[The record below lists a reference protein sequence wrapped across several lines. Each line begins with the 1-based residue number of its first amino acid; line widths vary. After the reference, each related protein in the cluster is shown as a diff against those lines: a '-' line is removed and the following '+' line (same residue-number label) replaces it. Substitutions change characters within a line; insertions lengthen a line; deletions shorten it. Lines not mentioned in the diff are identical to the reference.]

1 MTDSSSA
8 PPTDPASAG
17 QAMWGGRFSGKPAE
31 LMQAINVSIGFDKRL
46 AAQDLAGSRAH
57 AAMLRKAGVI
67 SSEDE
72 AAIQGGLAQIEAE
85 IAAGTFPFRDEYE
98 DIHMNVEARLRELIG
113 PAAGRL
119 HTARSRNDQVAL
131 DFRMW
136 VRDACDRTAAQI
148 KALQR
153 ALLAKAEAHA
163 GTVMPGF
170 THLQPAQP
178 VTFGHHLM
186 AYVEMF
192 GRDADR
198 FADARTR
205 MNESPLGAA
214 ALAGSPFPIDRQM
227 TAEALGFARPTANSL
242 DSVADRDFALESLA
256 AASICATH
264 LSRLAE
270 EIVIWMTPQFGFVKL
285 SDAFTT
291 GSSIMPQKKNPDAAE
306 LVRAKAGR
314 MLASFTQLSV
324 VMKGL
329 PLTYSKD
336 MQEDKVP
343 TFEAFD
349 ALELSLL
356 AMAGMVADLEP
367 NADAM
372 AKAAGAGFSTATDLA
387 DWLVR
392 ELDLPFR
399 DAHHVTGAA
408 VKRAETLGCDLAG
421 LPLGELQALDGRIS
435 AAIYDVLTPQA
446 SVASRRSYGGTAPDQ
461 VRAQVERWK
470 EKLA

>member
-1 MTDSSSA
+1 MTDSSSDTPNA
-8 PPTDPASAG
+8 TPAG
-17 QAMWGGRFSGKPAE
+17 QAMWGGRFSDKPAE

-57 AAMLRKAGVI
+57 AAMLQKTGVI
-67 SSEDE
+67 TSED
-72 AAIQGGLAQIEAE
+72 AGTILGGLETIGAE
-85 IAAGTFPFRDEYE
+85 IEAGTFPFREEYE

-131 DFRMW
+131 DFRIW
-136 VRDACDRTAAQI
+136 VRDAADRTHGLIQALQ
-148 KALQR
+148 KALV
-153 ALLAKAEAHA
+153 AKAEPHA
-163 GTVMPGF
+163 ATIMPGF

-192 GRDADR
+192 GRDASR
-198 FADARTR
+198 FADARAR

-214 ALAGSPFPIDRQM
+214 ALAGSPFPIDRHA
-227 TAEALGFARPTANSL
+227 TAAALGFDRPTANSL
-242 DSVADRDFALESLA
+242 DSVADRDFALECLA
-256 AASICATH
+256 AGSICAIH

-270 EIVIWMTPQFGFVKL
+270 EIVIWMTPQFGFVRL
-285 SDAFTT
+285 TDAFTT

-306 LVRAKAGR
+306 LIRAKVGR
-314 MLASFTQLSV
+314 LMGSFTQLSI

-349 ALELSLL
+349 ALELSLR

-367 NADAM
+367 NVENM

-392 ELDLPFR
+392 ELGLPFR

-408 VKRAETLGCDLAG
+408 VKRAEQLGADLPA
-421 LPLGELQALDGRIS
+421 LPLSELQALEPRIT
-435 AAIYDVLTPQA
+435 AGVYDVLTPAA
-446 SVASRRSYGGTAPDQ
+446 SVASRTSYGGTAPDR
-461 VRAQVERWK
+461 VRAQIQRWK
-470 EKLA
+470 EILP

>member
-1 MTDSSSA
+1 
-8 PPTDPASAG
+8 
-17 QAMWGGRFSGKPAE
+17 MWGGRFSSKPAE

-57 AAMLRKAGVI
+57 AAMLLKQGVI

-72 AAIQGGLAQIEAE
+72 AAIQGGLQAIEAE

-131 DFRMW
+131 DFRLW
-136 VRDACDRTAAQI
+136 VRDACDRTVGQVQ
-148 KALQR
+148 ALQR
-153 ALLAKAEAHA
+153 ALVAKAEPHA
-163 GTVMPGF
+163 ATLMPGF

-192 GRDADR
+192 GRDASR
-198 FADARTR
+198 FADARAR
-205 MNESPLGAA
+205 MNECPLGAA
-214 ALAGSPFPIDRQM
+214 ALAGSPFPIDRHA
-227 TAEALGFARPTANSL
+227 TAQALGFAAPTANSL
-242 DSVADRDFALESLA
+242 DSVSDRDFALESLS
-256 AASICATH
+256 AASLCAVH

-285 SDAFTT
+285 TDAFTT

-306 LVRAKAGR
+306 LIRAKVGR
-314 MLASFTQLSV
+314 VLGSLTQLTV

-349 ALELSLL
+349 ALELSLA

-367 NADAM
+367 NAERM
-372 AKAAGAGFSTATDLA
+372 AAAAGAGFSTATDLA

-392 ELDLPFR
+392 TLDMPFR

-408 VKRAETLGCDLAG
+408 VKKAEGLGVDLPG
-421 LPLGELQALDGRIS
+421 LPLAELQAIEPRIT
-435 AAIYDVLTPQA
+435 AAVYDVLTPQA
-446 SVASRRSYGGTAPDQ
+446 SAASRMSYGGTSPEQ
-461 VRAQVERWK
+461 VRAQVARWK
-470 EKLA
+470 EKLG